1 MTNYVLKITGRA
13 ESVSK
18 VIDMLKDEEERQH
31 SGFLRDIDE
40 FDVIDI
46 HTYIIGNSPKDTVGL
61 LTFATPYE
69 MPERNFSNL
78 IAESPYLTFEL
89 ENTEND

>member
-1 MTNYVLKITGRA
+1 MTNYVLKITGRT
-13 ESVSK
+13 ENVSK

-46 HTYIIGNSPKDTVGL
+46 HTYIIRNSLQDTVGL

-69 MPERNFSNL
+69 MPEQNFSNL

-89 ENTEND
+89 ETTEND